1 MAGSMADYLD
11 IAVPDY
17 GTETLFLAPQDTM
30 PEAASKNQIV
40 HELDDGDMEVIS
52 LSDEPQFTVT
62 LQWDVLSLADSDAL
76 MDYWLSPAKANGYA
90 RSFKWSHPL
99 DGHVYVARFAS
110 DITRTL
116 RTANLAG
123 VASLKLRIEGVVS

>member
-17 GTETLFLAPQDTM
+17 GTETLSLSPQETM

-52 LSDEPQFTVT
+52 LSDEPQFVVT
-62 LQWDVLSLADSDAL
+62 LQWDVLTSAESDTL
-76 MDYWLSPAKANGYA
+76 MDYWLAPTKANGYA
-90 RSFKWSHPL
+90 RSFKWAHPL

-116 RTANLAG
+116 RTANIAG
-123 VASLKLRIEGVVS
+123 IASLKLRIEGVVS

>member
-17 GTETLFLAPQDTM
+17 GTETLSLAPQETM

-40 HELDDGDMEVIS
+40 HELDDGDVEVIS
-52 LSDEPQFTVT
+52 LSDDPQFTVT
-62 LQWDVLSLADSDAL
+62 LQWDVLTPAESDIL

-90 RSFKWSHPL
+90 RSFKWAHPL
-99 DGHVYVARFAS
+99 DGHTYVARFAS
-110 DITRTL
+110 DITRIL

-123 VASLKLRIEGVVS
+123 IASLKLRIEGVVS

>member
-17 GTETLFLAPQDTM
+17 GTETLSLAPQDTM
-30 PEAASKNQIV
+30 PEAASKNQVV
-40 HELDDGDMEVIS
+40 HELDDGTREVVS
-52 LSDEPQFTVT
+52 LSDDPQFVVT
-62 LQWDVLSLADSDAL
+62 LQWDVLTSAESDVL
-76 MDYWLSPAKANGYA
+76 MDFWLAPFKANGYA
-90 RSFKWSHPL
+90 RSFKWLHPL

-116 RTANLAG
+116 RSASLAG
-123 VASLKLRIEGVVS
+123 VASLKLRIEGVIS